1 MRASARIHGNGL
13 HRKTFFGD
21 PSRSPTPIPVSRPSV
36 LFSRVMEVRTGR
48 AGRRRSKGKAA
59 PRAAFPWGVKGTSL
73 LGVPPVENPK
83 FPCEHWKCGPL
94 LLLLLLRRRRRRR
107 RRHLHLIIWLGIT

>member
-13 HRKTFFGD
+13 HRKKFFGD

-83 FPCEHWKCGPL
+83 FPCEHWKCGPPAGSAAATNP
-94 LLLLLLRRRRRRR
+94 
-107 RRHLHLIIWLGIT
+107 H

>member
-13 HRKTFFGD
+13 HRKKFFGD

-83 FPCEHWKCGPL
+83 FPCEHWKCGPNFMHSKPFPL
-94 LLLLLLRRRRRRR
+94 LPAPLMLSS
-107 RRHLHLIIWLGIT
+107 HSSFFIS